1 MIKMKKNKFILA
13 SVAALA
19 IEIFSTQQ
27 VKAAYSIVATRKVT
41 RNAYIYNSTNKR
53 TSYKNKQ
60 NISANANIKRNCQIF
75 CVNRSFS

>member
-1 MIKMKKNKFILA
+1 MKKNKFILA

-53 TSYKNKQ
+53 TSYKKIQ
-60 NISANANIKRNCQIF
+60 PIRELHIKIKRNYTRGNQ
-75 CVNRSFS
+75 